1 MPSVAEP
8 RKTLSEAD
16 VWSVE
21 SHATP
26 AAAYWRQ
33 IVDLGGGLRI
43 HLDRNDPPW
52 LYTVL
57 GRIQHLMGLRP
68 NWDSYGSRPIEPN
81 SVNYAL
87 EFLRTSMPQEGK
99 APQIVPTS
107 KGGLQLEW
115 HANGIDLEVEVDPA
129 GNVMLSFDNDGRS
142 EEQIG
147 SALATEKL
155 EPYVALAAA

>member
-16 VWSVE
+16 VWSVD

-26 AAAYWRQ
+26 AAAYWSQ
-33 IVDLGGGLRI
+33 VVDLGGGMRI
-43 HLDRNDPPW
+43 LLDRSDPPW

-57 GRIQHLMGLRP
+57 GRVQHLMALRP

-81 SVNYAL
+81 SVFYAL
-87 EFLRTSMPQEGK
+87 EFLRTSMTQEGK

-115 HANGIDLEVEVDPA
+115 HANGVDLEVDVDPA
-129 GNVMLSFDNDGRS
+129 GDVSLSFDKDDRS
-142 EEQIG
+142 EEQTG
-147 SALATEKL
+147 SALATEAL
-155 EPYVALAAA
+155 EPYVASAAA